1 MTKKFYVT
9 TPIYYPNDNLH
20 IGHAYTT
27 TLADY
32 ITRYKKMQGYETMF
46 LTGSDEHGQKIADKA
61 KEAGKEPLP
70 FVTEII
76 DGFKNLWDQLEID
89 YDIFIRTTDE
99 THKNYV
105 RDSFTELFNKEFIY
119 KSEYTGLYCKSDE
132 AYFTDTQSPNKICP
146 ECGKELELLSEESY
160 FLKISEFKDWI
171 KERLENSDIIKPAH
185 RATELINNFVNE
197 LQDLSVTRTSF
208 DWGIK
213 ITEDEKHVIYV
224 WLDALQNYITGLLYP
239 GSKFSI
245 DEVWN
250 ENSDVELLQLV
261 GKEIT
266 RFHCIYW
273 PIILK
278 MKGMREP
285 KVLAHGWLVTDDG
298 DKMSK
303 SKGNVVDPIK
313 LIELYGSDAVK
324 FYLTNNI
331 VTGEDGK
338 FSQGLLEETI
348 NGLLVNKYS
357 NLVARTDSMVK
368 KYFDGIVPA
377 KGEDLEATK
386 ELKEKLI
393 SLKDEYIKSMD
404 EYKFSDST
412 KHLIKYVEEIN
423 GYIDITT
430 PWKAEGQQLE
440 NILNTLVNE
449 IYNITTLLSP
459 LLTTSYKKVYNWI
472 SHSEDPA
479 IINLDKDFAGTK
491 LNEIEHLFQ
500 RIEDKENENE

>member
-9 TPIYYPNDNLH
+9 TPIYYPNDKLH

-32 ITRYKKMQGYETMF
+32 INRYKKMQGYETMF
-46 LTGSDEHGQKIADKA
+46 LTGSDEHGQKIGDKA
-61 KEAGKEPLP
+61 SEAGMEPLP
-70 FVTEII
+70 FVTNII
-76 DGFKNLWDQLEID
+76 EGFKNLWSELEID

-99 THKNYV
+99 RHKNYV
-105 RDSFTELFNKEFIY
+105 RESFTELFEKEFIY
-119 KSEYTGLYCKSDE
+119 KSTYTGLYCKSDE
-132 AYFTDTQSPNKICP
+132 AYFTETQAKDNICP
-146 ECGKELELLSEESY
+146 ECGKELTTLSEESY
-160 FLKISEFKDWI
+160 FLKIKEFKDWI
-171 KERLENSDIIKPAH
+171 KDRLLNSDIIKPKH

-213 ITEDEKHVIYV
+213 INEDEKHVIYV
-224 WLDALQNYITGLLYP
+224 WLDALQNYISALTFEE
-239 GSKFSI
+239 SKFTV
-245 DEVWN
+245 DEVWK
-250 ENSDVELLQLV
+250 EDSEVELLQLV

-278 MKGMREP
+278 MKNMREP

-338 FSQGLLEETI
+338 FSQTLLEEMI

-357 NLVARTDSMVK
+357 NLVARTDAMVK
-368 KYFDGIVPA
+368 KYFDGIVPSA
-377 KGEDLEATK
+377 KTDLESTK
-386 ELKEKLI
+386 ELKEKL
-393 SLKDEYIKSMD
+393 STLKNEYIIAMD
-404 EYKFSDST
+404 EHKFSDST
-412 KHLIKYVEEIN
+412 KKLIKYVEEIN
-423 GYIDITT
+423 GYIDITA
-430 PWKAEGQQLE
+430 PWKAEGEELE

-459 LLTTSYKKVYNWI
+459 LLTTTYKKVYNWLDYKEKPTI
-472 SHSEDPA
+472 SG
-479 IINLDKDFAGTK
+479 LDKDFANVK
-491 LNEIEHLFQ
+491 LNDIEHLFI
-500 RIEDKENENE
+500 RIDNKGENNE

>member
-1 MTKKFYVT
+1 MGKKFYVT

-32 ITRYKKMQGYETMF
+32 INRYKKMQGYETMF
-46 LTGSDEHGQKIADKA
+46 LTGSDEHGQKIGDRA
-61 KEAGKEPLP
+61 KEAGQNPLT
-70 FVTEII
+70 FVTGII
-76 DGFKNLWDQLEID
+76 DGFKNLWKELEID
-89 YDIFIRTTDE
+89 YDIFIRTTDPR
-99 THKNYV
+99 HKDYIKN
-105 RDSFTELFNKEFIY
+105 SFTDLFNKGFIY

-132 AYFTDTQSPNKICP
+132 AYFTETQAPEHKCP
-146 ECGKELELLSEESY
+146 ECGKELVNLSEESY

-171 KERLENSDIIKPAH
+171 KDKLLNSDIIKPKH
-185 RATELINNFVNE
+185 RVQELINNFVNE

-213 ITEDEKHVIYV
+213 IDEDDRHVIYV
-224 WLDALQNYITGLLYP
+224 WLDALQNYISALTFDE
-239 GSKFSI
+239 SKFTV

-250 ENSDVELLQLV
+250 KNSEVELLQLV

-338 FSQGLLEETI
+338 FSQSLLEETI

-357 NLVARTDSMVK
+357 NLVARTDSMVN
-368 KYFDGIVPA
+368 KYFEGIVPEA
-377 KGEDLEATK
+377 KTELQATK
-386 ELKEKLI
+386 QLKENLN
-393 SLKDEYIKSMD
+393 SLKDEYIKAMD
-404 EYKFSDST
+404 KYRFSDST
-412 KHLIKYVEEIN
+412 KYLIKYVEELN

-430 PWKAEGQQLE
+430 PWKAQGEELE

-459 LLTTSYKKVYNWI
+459 LLTTSYKKVYNWLGYNEVPLI
-472 SHSEDPA
+472 E
-479 IINLDKDFAGTK
+479 NLNKDFNGTQ
-491 LNEIEHLFQ
+491 LNKIEHLFT
-500 RIEDKENENE
+500 RIENKGEENE

>member
-32 ITRYKKMQGYETMF
+32 INRYKKAQGFETMF

-61 KEAGKEPLP
+61 AEAGIETLQ
-70 FVTEII
+70 FVTNII
-76 DGFKNLWDQLEID
+76 DGFKGLWEKLEID
-89 YDIFIRTTDE
+89 YDIFIRTTDDR
-99 THKNYV
+99 HKNYV
-105 RDSFTELFNKEFIY
+105 SNSFTELFNQEFIY

-132 AYFTDTQSPNKICP
+132 AYFTETQAPEKVCP
-146 ECGKELELLSEESY
+146 ECGKELVMLAEESY
-160 FLKISEFKDWI
+160 FLKISEFQSWI
-171 KERLENSDIIKPAH
+171 KEKLLEGNILKPAH
-185 RATELINNFVNE
+185 RANELINNFVNE

-208 DWGIK
+208 DWGIPLN
-213 ITEDEKHVIYV
+213 EDTKHVIYV
-224 WLDALQNYITGLLYP
+224 WLDALQNYISALTFDE
-239 GSKFSI
+239 SKFTVE
-245 DEVWN
+245 EVWK
-250 ENSDVELLQLV
+250 EDSDVELLQLV

-273 PIILK
+273 PIMLK

-285 KVLAHGWLVTDDG
+285 RVLAHGWLVTDDG

-338 FSQGLLEETI
+338 FSQTLLEEMI

-368 KYFDGIVPA
+368 KYFEGIVPEA
-377 KGEDLEATK
+377 KVDLDATKKLKEDLKALREKYFK
-386 ELKEKLI
+386 E
-393 SLKDEYIKSMD
+393 MD
-404 EYKFSDST
+404 EYRFSDST
-412 KHLIKYVEEIN
+412 KTLINYVEEIN

-430 PWKAEGQQLE
+430 PWKIEGDELS
-440 NILNTLVNE
+440 NVINTLVNE
-449 IYNITTLLSP
+449 IFNITTLLSS
-459 LLTTSYKKVYNWI
+459 LLTTSYRKVYDWLGFN
-472 SHSEDPA
+472 EEPMFE
-479 IINLDKDFAGTK
+479 NLNKDFVGVK
-491 LNEIEHLFQ
+491 LNDIEHLFS
-500 RIEDKENENE
+500 RIDNKEK

>member
-32 ITRYKKMQGYETMF
+32 ITRYKKMQGYEAVF
-46 LTGSDEHGQKIADKA
+46 LTGSDEHGQKIDDKA
-61 KEAGKEPLP
+61 KESGEDTYS
-70 FVTEII
+70 FVTRII
-76 DGFKNLWDQLEID
+76 DGFKDLWSQLEID
-89 YDIFIRTTDE
+89 YDIFIRTTDKQ
-99 THKNYV
+99 HKDYV
-105 RDSFTELFNKEFIY
+105 RNSFTELLNSGFIY
-119 KSEYTGLYCKSDE
+119 KSKYTGLYCKSDE
-132 AYFTDTQSPNKICP
+132 AYFTETQAPDKMCP
-146 ECGKELELLSEESY
+146 ECGRELGLLSEESY
-160 FLKISEFKDWI
+160 FLEISKFQEWI
-171 KERLENSDIIKPAH
+171 KEKLLEGNILKPAH
-185 RATELINNFVNE
+185 RAKELINNFVNE

-224 WLDALQNYITGLLYP
+224 WLDALQNYISGLEYE
-239 GSKFSI
+239 GSKFTI

-250 ENSDVELLQLV
+250 KDSDVELLQFV

-285 KVLAHGWLVTDDG
+285 RVLAHGWLVTDDG

-303 SKGNVVDPIK
+303 SKGNIVDPIK
-313 LIELYGSDAVK
+313 LIDLYGADAVK

-338 FSQGLLEETI
+338 FSQDLLEEMI
-348 NGLLVNKYS
+348 NSMLVNKYS

-368 KYFDGIVPA
+368 KYFDGTVPA
-377 KGEDLEATK
+377 RGEDLEATK
-386 ELKEKLI
+386 ELKEKLE
-393 SLKDEYIKSMD
+393 SIKLNYFKEMD

-412 KHLIKYVEEIN
+412 KLLINYIEELN
-423 GYIDITT
+423 GYIDVTA
-430 PWKAEGQQLE
+430 PWKVEGQALE
-440 NILNTLVNE
+440 NILNTL
-449 IYNITTLLSP
+449 ITGIFNITTMLSS
-459 LLTTSYKKVYNWI
+459 LLTSSYKKVYDWL
-472 SHSEDPA
+472 SVEQAPMFT
-479 IINLDKDFAGTK
+479 LLEKDFAGVK
-491 LNEIEHLFQ
+491 LKEIEHIYT
-500 RIEDKENENE
+500 RIER